1 MINFNRFDTV
11 KMKKLFAPAALA
23 SQVFGRFTK
32 YSCLLEEMFWTTS
45 SVRKKD
51 QMILEI
57 ISNSTD
63 FDNCKISDI
72 IV

>member
-1 MINFNRFDTV
+1 MINWNRFDIV

-23 SQVFGRFTK
+23 SQVFWWFTK
-32 YSCLLEEMFWTTS
+32 YSCSLQEMFWTTS

-51 QMILEI
+51 QILQI
-57 ISNSTD
+57 LNSTD
-63 FDNCKISDI
+63 FDKCKISDI

>member
-1 MINFNRFDTV
+1 MINWNRFDTV

-23 SQVFGRFTK
+23 HRFFGGFTK
-32 YSCLLEEMFWTTS
+32 YSCSLQEMFWTTS

-57 ISNSTD
+57 ILNSTD
-63 FDNCKISDI
+63 FDKCKISDI